1 MTITNKPISQQGS
14 TVAQQG
20 ASMADTAAD
29 SATSAIRST
38 QNVANEAFDP
48 SFSDLAVVV
57 HGISGFLR
65 AEKSMPVSGGN
76 PYRHVDRSS

>member
-48 SFSDLAVVV
+48 TFSDLAVIV
-57 HGISGFLR
+57 HGISGD
-65 AEKSMPVSGGN
+65 SGGREKYAGKRWKFLSR
-76 PYRHVDRSS
+76 PGGCS